1 MLQKKG
7 YNLVS
12 LEIKNFFTD
21 CEHSDDRGE
30 GIVGADH
37 DQRPQERALLHR
49 HQPAGLEQ
57 PLNICLHQRLT
68 FLFFNIFK
76 LQLSLGVSIGL
87 DVISIEISISTP
99 KKC

>member
-1 MLQKKG
+1 MLQKKE

-12 LEIKNFFTD
+12 LEVKNFFTD

-57 PLNICLHQRLT
+57 PLNICLHHRLT
-68 FLFFNIFK
+68 FLLYNILK
-76 LQLSLGVSIGL
+76 LQLLSYLL
-87 DVISIEISISTP
+87 VIIRFPTKIYQFS
-99 KKC
+99 

>member
-1 MLQKKG
+1 MLQKKE

-12 LEIKNFFTD
+12 LEVKNFFTD

-57 PLNICLHQRLT
+57 PLNICLHHRLT
-68 FLFFNIFK
+68 FLFYNIFK
-76 LQLSLGVSIGL
+76 LQLLSYLL
-87 DVISIEISISTP
+87 VIRFPT
-99 KKC
+99 KMY